1 MRDLLDDVHAFVDA
15 SEGGELAVQRGLRR
29 DADEELGAVAIGLAG
44 DADGGDDAAF
54 VLEVAEFAGE
64 LIEAAGAPEFAGR
77 FGVFEQGVAAL
88 DDAVGD
94 DAVEGA
100 AIVEA
105 LAGEGE
111 EVLDV
116 FRRFVGGELD
126 AEDTEVGGDDGF
138 EIAGGLCQRDGQR
151 AEEES
156 EERGAHRLYRN
167 FSLDRPGGLSYCIMK
182 GRGDAM
188 NWSAIGAIF
197 LALAVGL
204 GAFGAHALKDRLD
217 AYSLGIWEKAV
228 FYHFI
233 HSLGVLVVSLLPR
246 TGTFPVNGASSVCWL
261 LAAGVLI
268 FSGSLYT
275 LALTGVRSMGA
286 ITPIGGLC
294 FIAAWLLL
302 AYYFIAQRV

>member
-1 MRDLLDDVHAFVDA
+1 
-15 SEGGELAVQRGLRR
+15 
-29 DADEELGAVAIGLAG
+29 
-44 DADGGDDAAF
+44 
-54 VLEVAEFAGE
+54 
-64 LIEAAGAPEFAGR
+64 
-77 FGVFEQGVAAL
+77 
-88 DDAVGD
+88 
-94 DAVEGA
+94 
-100 AIVEA
+100 
-105 LAGEGE
+105 
-111 EVLDV
+111 
-116 FRRFVGGELD
+116 
-126 AEDTEVGGDDGF
+126 
-138 EIAGGLCQRDGQR
+138 
-151 AEEES
+151 
-156 EERGAHRLYRN
+156 
-167 FSLDRPGGLSYCIMK
+167 
-182 GRGDAM
+182 M

-217 AYSLGIWEKAV
+217 AYSMGVWEKAV

-233 HSLGVLVVSLLPR
+233 HALGLLIVSMLPR

-261 LAAGVLI
+261 LSAGVLI

>member
-1 MRDLLDDVHAFVDA
+1 
-15 SEGGELAVQRGLRR
+15 
-29 DADEELGAVAIGLAG
+29 
-44 DADGGDDAAF
+44 
-54 VLEVAEFAGE
+54 
-64 LIEAAGAPEFAGR
+64 
-77 FGVFEQGVAAL
+77 
-88 DDAVGD
+88 
-94 DAVEGA
+94 
-100 AIVEA
+100 
-105 LAGEGE
+105 
-111 EVLDV
+111 
-116 FRRFVGGELD
+116 
-126 AEDTEVGGDDGF
+126 
-138 EIAGGLCQRDGQR
+138 
-151 AEEES
+151 
-156 EERGAHRLYRN
+156 
-167 FSLDRPGGLSYCIMK
+167 
-182 GRGDAM
+182 M

-233 HSLGVLVVSLLPR
+233 HALGVLVVSMLPR
-246 TGTFPVNGASSVCWL
+246 TGTFPLNGASSVCWL
-261 LAAGVLI
+261 LTAGVLI